1 MTSMNIMRKS
11 NVDDY
16 NTPKYVWKMLLDYLD
31 LDKNTTIYEPF
42 FSNGVSKTYLQQ
54 LGYNNVIH
62 ENEDFFENYVR
73 YEYNIILSNPPYTI
87 KKNILKILYK
97 IDKPFVL
104 IMPTSIINKLYIK
117 SIFGKNID
125 KIQYIIPHKRI
136 QFERLDGYNQKR
148 TCFDTLFFCYK
159 MQLKRDIN
167 YM

>member
-1 MTSMNIMRKS
+1 MNIMRKS

-54 LGYNNVIH
+54 LGFNNVIH

-87 KKNILKILYK
+87 KRNILKILYK

-117 SIFGKNID
+117 SIFGANID

-159 MQLKRDIN
+159 MNLPRDIN

>member
-54 LGYNNVIH
+54 LGFNNVIH

-73 YEYNIILSNPPYTI
+73 YGYDIILSNPPYTI
-87 KKNILKILYK
+87 KRNILKILYK

-117 SIFGKNID
+117 SIFGENID